1 MMLDLVREDRFGSVD
16 EEEWSLSHRLG
27 GSGPDGPQYGLEII
41 VPAPAASLQ
50 LFLEGPGI
58 EAPQDLR
65 VSMFGLAIA
74 PRVGHRSV
82 ADLRSKVSTVGFE
95 EVASKLRTVIYDDAA
110 GDPDAAHEAL
120 DELDG
125 RAGWDGTDGFH
136 FRPLDELVDGD
147 IEVTVAPR
155 RPRESA

>member
-1 MMLDLVREDRFGSVD
+1 MREDRFGSVD

-65 VSMFGLAIA
+65 VGSLGLAVA
-74 PRVGHRSV
+74 SGVRHRSV
-82 ADLRSKVSTVGFE
+82 AYLRSKVSTVCFE
-95 EVASKLRTVIYDDAA
+95 EITGELRTIVSDDAVRH
-110 GDPDAAHEAL
+110 PKPAHEAL

-125 RAGWDGTDGFH
+125 LAG
-136 FRPLDELVDGD
+136 
-147 IEVTVAPR
+147 
-155 RPRESA
+155 